1 MDINNVFYGGSSTNA
16 LKAQEA
22 MANFKKY
29 EASKADESEDATGKS
44 NEDSY
49 TKSDSNVTSDSGI
62 YTKENIQKT
71 IKEIESQRTQAMQN
85 MLTEMLGKQAN
96 AAGMSF
102 LKNTSFSS
110 ASISDITDAQDSISD
125 GGYWSVDSVAGR
137 IMDMAKLLANGDSSK
152 FETLK
157 NAVIKG
163 FNGAAKKMGHSSLSE
178 MPDITNQTYDEVMKR
193 FDKWSDELGLS
204 TKDAE

>member
-1 MDINNVFYGGSSTNA
+1 MDINNVFYSSGTSANS

-22 MANFKKY
+22 IANFKKY
-29 EASKADESEDATGKS
+29 EAKANESEDTSEKSTG
-44 NEDSY
+44 DSY
-49 TKSDSNVTSDSGI
+49 TKSDESVSSDSGI

-96 AAGMSF
+96 SAGMSF
-102 LKNTSFSS
+102 LNNTSFSS
-110 ASISDITDAQDSISD
+110 ASLSDITDAQNSISD

-163 FNGAAKKMGHSSLSE
+163 FNGAAKKMGHSSLSD

-193 FDKWSDELGLS
+193 FDKWSEELGIS
-204 TKDAE
+204 SGDA